1 MELFLA
7 WLLRQ
12 MRRARIV
19 FVGLYLLVVAG
30 FAYAEPRSAWTW
42 LIALIGAL
50 LCVGVWGLVGFW
62 HQVFMQ
68 RRARGNEV
76 ERNDG

>member
-19 FVGLYLLVVAG
+19 FVGLYLVVVAG
-30 FAYAEPRSAWTW
+30 FVFAEPRSAWTW
-42 LIALIGAL
+42 LIALLGAL
-50 LCVGVWGLVGFW
+50 LCVGIWGLVGFW
-62 HQVFMQ
+62 HYVFTQ
-68 RRARGNEV
+68 RR
-76 ERNDG
+76 ERMNGIERSDG

>member
-1 MELFLA
+1 MEVVLA

-30 FAYAEPRSAWTW
+30 FVYAEPWSAWTW

-62 HQVFMQ
+62 YQVFML
-68 RRARGNEV
+68 RRARENEV